1 MLQGTG
7 EHEAFIIQSRS
18 SSILES
24 GKNEITPGFVGI
36 ISNDLTKID
45 HRTKI
50 DEKESSLFV
59 YIRPFSSHGKRL
71 SVTIRV
77 KLRSKQKTP
86 VSHLMTQKV
95 LVTLRKQ
102 KWEVEPEQSA
112 RQVLASLDLDPERFL
127 LILNGE
133 MVQEDAWLRAGDHLK
148 LAAIISGG

>member
-1 MLQGTG
+1 
-7 EHEAFIIQSRS
+7 
-18 SSILES
+18 
-24 GKNEITPGFVGI
+24 
-36 ISNDLTKID
+36 
-45 HRTKI
+45 
-50 DEKESSLFV
+50 
-59 YIRPFSSHGKRL
+59 
-71 SVTIRV
+71 
-77 KLRSKQKTP
+77 
-86 VSHLMTQKV
+86 MTQKV